1 VSASKIMRWTG
12 NVEICGTTE
21 VHTEYWWGDLRER
34 DHLED
39 PGERLDDNTKIN
51 LQGMGWEHGLD

>member
-1 VSASKIMRWTG
+1 MRWTG